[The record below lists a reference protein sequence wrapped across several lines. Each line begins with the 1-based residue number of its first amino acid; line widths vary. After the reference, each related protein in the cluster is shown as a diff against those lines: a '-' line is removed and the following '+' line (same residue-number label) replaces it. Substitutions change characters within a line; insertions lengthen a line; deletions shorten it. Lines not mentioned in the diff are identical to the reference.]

1 MTQEGEI
8 VCGWRFVGLQR
19 FFQQGALWG
28 RTASL
33 ACLFQ
38 HQQLGVAVSPLTFG
52 WHGWVVA
59 GRQAGSVSRQ
69 RTRSDQPVIT
79 TVSTLPWSLRP
90 KKNNKS
96 TALTIFHREW
106 NFNVFKQ
113 RRHAAGGY
121 NPADIS
127 DTEDQKVATTTR
139 KPQRRSSRC
148 FFFSTLGGKDGI
160 RLEKKLRGRGLR
172 SEQRSSFLVRV
183 LNIFGVVYVNLPQRK
198 HGCNAG

>member
-38 HQQLGVAVSPLTFG
+38 HQQLGVAVSPRTFG

-148 FFFSTLGGKDGI
+148 FLFFFHARRERRHPAWEEAPRSGTPVGATLIVSGESPQHFRCSLCEFTATET
-160 RLEKKLRGRGLR
+160 RL
-172 SEQRSSFLVRV
+172 
-183 LNIFGVVYVNLPQRK
+183 
-198 HGCNAG
+198 